1 MSSIGEVLMTARRA
15 SGLTQEELAS
25 RASVTQAA
33 LSRYENGLREPE
45 PEVLSRLASGLG
57 LTESFFHVVGRAEG
71 AMAVDAHM
79 RRRQTARAR
88 EWRRLEARLN
98 MYRFHVRR
106 LYDEVSLH
114 TDQRIP
120 QFDSFETDPAT
131 AAHLVRMQWRLPVGP
146 VRSLIQWVESAGC
159 LVIEEDFGTPRVDGL
174 SQWVEDHPIILL
186 NIRTPTDRKRLTIA
200 HELGHLCLHSTDV
213 NPYMEREADEFA
225 AEFLMPADVIRPQ
238 LRKLSL
244 GRLQDLKREWGVSIQ
259 ALVERARE
267 LGTITVAQRTNFYK
281 QFSMKGWRTREPVSD
296 ELTPEHPTLAQAI
309 GDTLASK
316 GLTIEEIGKVA
327 GFSFAWTPD
336 PPNLFQP
343 SMPRLRSV

>member
-1 MSSIGEVLMTARRA
+1 MSNIGEVLMAARRA

-45 PEVLSRLASGLG
+45 PEVLSRLASALG
-57 LTESFFHVVGRAEG
+57 LTESFFQVVGRAEG

-79 RRRQTARAR
+79 RRRQTARATD
-88 EWRRLEARLN
+88 WRRLEARLN
-98 MYRFHVRR
+98 MYRFHARH
-106 LYDEVSLH
+106 LYGEVSLH
-114 TDQRIP
+114 TNQRIP
-120 QFDSFETDPAT
+120 RFDPVETDPAT

-146 VRSLIQWVESAGC
+146 VRSLVQWVEAAGC

-174 SQWVEDHPIILL
+174 SQWVDDYPIILL
-186 NIRTPTDRKRLTIA
+186 NLRTPTDRKRLTIA

-213 NPYMEREADEFA
+213 NQYMEREANEFA

-244 GRLQDLKREWGVSIQ
+244 GRLHDLKREWGVSMQ

-267 LGTITVAQRTNFYK
+267 LGTITPAQRSNLYK
-281 QFSMKGWRTREPVSD
+281 QFSTKGWRIREPVSD
-296 ELTPEHPTLAQAI
+296 ELTPERPTLARAI

-316 GLTIEEIGKVA
+316 GLNIEEIGQVA
-327 GFSFAWTPD
+327 GFSTAWTPD
-336 PPNLFQP
+336 PPNPFQP
-343 SMPRLRSV
+343 STSHLRAV